1 AKKTLQ
7 DYIGPEALK
16 QEKKLSEPVPWYS
29 RTYTKK

>member
-1 AKKTLQ
+1 
-7 DYIGPEALK
+7 ALK